1 MERVGL
7 PKNFGVIAPNL
18 YRSALPNQSQ
28 IFYLAKH
35 YGINTVIDLTERDR
49 DLVAKACLK
58 AKINHVKIPMID
70 TEVNDLAVSQALKEV
85 KNIDHAVLIHCWAGK
100 HRTGLISALI
110 QKQMNFLNQKIFK
123 DLFGMSFLFVTELN
137 PTMRSGW
144 LLNSSRVIVT
154 TPYPDVPN
162 IKKLPNLMLDK

>member
-58 AKINHVKIPMID
+58 AKINYTKIPMID
-70 TEVNDLAVSQALKEV
+70 TKVNDLAVSQVLKEV
-85 KNIDHAVLIHCWAGK
+85 QNINYSVLIHCWAGK

-110 QKQMNFLNQKIFK
+110 QKQMNFSNQKIFK
-123 DLFGMSFLFVTELN
+123 DLFDFGFGDPNKHRGYFDFLLEQ
-137 PTMRSGW
+137 
-144 LLNSSRVIVT
+144 IC
-154 TPYPDVPN
+154 
-162 IKKLPNLMLDK
+162 

>member
-58 AKINHVKIPMID
+58 AKINYVKIPMVDSEIN
-70 TEVNDLAVSQALKEV
+70 VLAVNQVLKEV
-85 KNIDHAVLIHCWAGK
+85 QNINYFALIHCWAGR

-110 QKQMNFLNQKIFK
+110 QKQLNFSNQKIFK
-123 DLFGMSFLFVTELN
+123 DLFDFGFGDPNKHKNYFDFLLEQ
-137 PTMRSGW
+137 
-144 LLNSSRVIVT
+144 IC
-154 TPYPDVPN
+154 
-162 IKKLPNLMLDK
+162 